1 MIIMREVIG
10 EKLKA
15 ERTRQ
20 NRSLRGVAKD
30 SYMSLGYLSEIE
42 RGKKEMSSEILNQLC
57 KGLSL
62 PVSDLLVEVLE
73 EVIKREK
80 QHEKA

>member
-10 EKLKA
+10 EKLRA
-15 ERTRQ
+15 ERIRQ
-20 NRSLRGVAKD
+20 NRSLRVVAKD

-42 RGKKEMSSEILNQLC
+42 RGQKEMSSEILNQLC

-80 QHEKA
+80 QNEKA

>member
-10 EKLKA
+10 EKLRA

-30 SYMSLGYLSEIE
+30 SHMSLGYLSEIE
-42 RGKKEMSSEILNQLC
+42 RGKKELSSEMLGQLC
-57 KGLSL
+57 KGLYL
-62 PVSDLLVEVLE
+62 PVSNLLVEVLE

-80 QHEKA
+80 QHEKT

>member
-10 EKLKA
+10 EKLRA
-15 ERTRQ
+15 ERIRQ
-20 NRSLRGVAKD
+20 NRSMRDVVGAH
-30 SYMSLGYLSEIE
+30 MSLGYLSEVE
-42 RGKKEMSSEILNQLC
+42 RGKKEISSELLSHLC
-57 KGLSL
+57 GNLYL

>member
-10 EKLKA
+10 EKLRA
-15 ERTRQ
+15 ERIRQ
-20 NRSLRGVAKD
+20 NRSLRVVAKD

-42 RGKKEMSSEILNQLC
+42 RGQKEMSSEILNQLC